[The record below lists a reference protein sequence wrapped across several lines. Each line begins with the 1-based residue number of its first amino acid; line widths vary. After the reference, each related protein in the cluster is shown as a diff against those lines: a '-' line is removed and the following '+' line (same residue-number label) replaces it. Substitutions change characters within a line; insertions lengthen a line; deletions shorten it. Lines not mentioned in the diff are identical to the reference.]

1 MGAVMSIARL
11 RAELRVQEFFS
22 VPEAAKLLRMD
33 ERTIRK
39 MCVSQEIPGKMLRN
53 RWRIP
58 TWWLREQAGG
68 PQRDGHAA

>member
-1 MGAVMSIARL
+1 MGAVMSIAKL
-11 RAELRVQEFFS
+11 RSELSVQEFFS

-33 ERTIRK
+33 ARTIRK
-39 MCVSQEIPGKMLRN
+39 MCAGGEIPGRMLRN

-58 TWWLREQAGG
+58 TWWLREQVGS